1 MTARPWRILGVLV
14 ALLGAVLF
22 TVVVQRGVEA
32 APARQPA
39 AVGTAAGSGSAPV
52 SSQSPGT
59 TTPAPTERPTPTR
72 RPSAHA
78 QSSAARPP
86 TRSTVTA
93 APKQPTTG
101 SAPKQPTIG
110 AAPKQ
115 ASSTGAKGL
124 RLRIPAIGLDRSV
137 SGRGLSADGTINPL
151 PGKVMW
157 FTGYD
162 RVRPGRTGTAVIAA
176 HVAVG
181 GRPDVF
187 AALTDVDVGD
197 RVEVTEGGRTIRY
210 TVRSARAVDK
220 RALTTDQAVWGA
232 NDSASRLAI
241 ITCDD
246 AFGFRSDG
254 HRVANLVLIAERG

>member
-32 APARQPA
+32 APARESA
-39 AVGTAAGSGSAPV
+39 AVGSAARSGSAPV
-52 SSQSPGT
+52 TGQSPGT
-59 TTPAPTERPTPTR
+59 TTSAPTERPTPTR
-72 RPSAHA
+72 TPSPPA
-78 QSSAARPP
+78 QSGGARPP
-86 TRSTVTA
+86 TRSTATA
-93 APKQPTTG
+93 APKQQ
-101 SAPKQPTIG
+101 SAGT
-110 AAPKQ
+110 APKQ
-115 ASSTGAKGL
+115 ASSTGATGL

-187 AALTDVDVGD
+187 AALADVDVGD
-197 RVEVTEGGRTIRY
+197 RVEVTEAGRTIRY